1 MYVCIY
7 TYIYIY
13 IHKYT
18 YICIYTYINTYIY
31 IHVVHTHICIY
42 IYVYIV
48 HTHIYIYICTHTY
61 DMYTFLAML
70 LPKDQSFKTARSLPA
85 SLSPGAER
93 ERDCPQGL
101 RVQKEIHDGGG
112 CGSRSA
118 GCKLRCKLMS
128 WKMVVFNGKTIYQL
142 WIYPI
147 DFSKIT

>member
-1 MYVCIY
+1 MTCI
-7 TYIYIY
+7 
-13 IHKYT
+13 H
-18 YICIYTYINTYIY
+18 
-31 IHVVHTHICIY
+31 
-42 IYVYIV
+42 
-48 HTHIYIYICTHTY
+48 
-61 DMYTFLAML
+61 FLQCFYQRIRAL
-70 LPKDQSFKTARSLPA
+70 RRRDLFQHRFP
-85 SLSPGAER
+85 PGAER

>member
-1 MYVCIY
+1 
-7 TYIYIY
+7 
-13 IHKYT
+13 
-18 YICIYTYINTYIY
+18 
-31 IHVVHTHICIY
+31 
-42 IYVYIV
+42 
-48 HTHIYIYICTHTY
+48 
-61 DMYTFLAML
+61 MYTFLAML
-70 LPKDQSFKTARSLPA
+70 LPKDQSFKMARSLPA
-85 SLSPGAER
+85 SLSPGTER

-147 DFSKIT
+147 DFNKMT